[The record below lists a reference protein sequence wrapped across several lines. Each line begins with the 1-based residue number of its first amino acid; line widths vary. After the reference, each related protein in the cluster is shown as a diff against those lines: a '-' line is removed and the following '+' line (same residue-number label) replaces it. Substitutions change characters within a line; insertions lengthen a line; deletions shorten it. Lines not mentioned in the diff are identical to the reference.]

1 MCVGFPGGKINNFCQ
16 RKTLEHE
23 SSEKGNVGCELE
35 LGRKYFRET
44 SIKSLKSL
52 LQHIFTKSTFLRRFL
67 AKSRKRTF
75 SFQLVFGNWQHRWG
89 RFSHILDLIATMQL
103 HNIFA
108 KELTNLHLY
117 NNYD

>member
-1 MCVGFPGGKINNFCQ
+1 MCVGFPGGQ

-23 SSEKGNVGCELE
+23 SSEKGNVGYELE

-52 LQHIFTKSTFLRRFL
+52 LQHIFTKSTFCEDFWRNSEKEHFL
-67 AKSRKRTF
+67 SNSFLEIGNIDGGGFHTF
-75 SFQLVFGNWQHRWG
+75 F
-89 RFSHILDLIATMQL
+89 LDLIATMQL

-108 KELTNLHLY
+108 KE
-117 NNYD
+117 